1 MSAVL
6 SSGLASASEAAQF
19 FAAQLQFR
27 TDAADLAADL
37 IAGEAQIIVIDT
49 RSLLDYQ
56 AAHIP
61 GAISFPHR
69 TMTAE
74 STTAWD
80 RSKVYVTYCDGI
92 GCNGS
97 TWGAYKL
104 AQLGFQVK
112 ELIGGIRYWQQ
123 DGYAVAT
130 GAERGVLL
138 ARSIKCS
145 C

>member
-6 SSGLASASEAAQF
+6 SSGLASASESEQF

-27 TDAADLAADL
+27 TDSADLAADL
-37 IAGEAQIIVIDT
+37 IAAEPQIVVIDT
-49 RSLLDYQ
+49 RSVAHFQ
-56 AAHIP
+56 AGHIP
-61 GAISFPHR
+61 GAVSLAHR
-69 TMTAE
+69 LMSAE
-74 STTAWD
+74 STADWD

-104 AQLGFQVK
+104 AKLGFQVK
-112 ELIGGIRYWQQ
+112 ELIGGIDWWQR
-123 DGYAVAT
+123 DGYAIAT
-130 GAERGVLL
+130 GDEPGVLL
-138 ARSIKCS
+138 ASPIECG

>member
-6 SSGLASASEAAQF
+6 SSGLASASESAQF

-27 TDAADLAADL
+27 TDSADLAADL
-37 IAGEAQIIVIDT
+37 IAGESQIIVIDT
-49 RSLLDYQ
+49 RSLVDYQ

-61 GAISFPHR
+61 GALSFPHR
-69 TMTAE
+69 AMSAE
-74 STTAWD
+74 STATWD
-80 RSKVYVTYCDGI
+80 RTKVYVTYCDGI

-130 GAERGVLL
+130 GDEAGVLM
-138 ARSIKCS
+138 ANNIKCS

>member
-1 MSAVL
+1 MSAVM
-6 SSGLASASEAAQF
+6 SSGLATAAQAEQF
-19 FAAQLQFR
+19 FAVQLQFR

-37 IAGEAQIIVIDT
+37 IAGEANIVVIDT
-49 RSLLDYQ
+49 RSAAHYQ

-69 TMTAE
+69 AMSVE
-74 STTAWD
+74 STADWD

-104 AQLGFQVK
+104 AKLGFQVK
-112 ELIGGIRYWQQ
+112 ELIGGIDWWQR
-123 DGYAVAT
+123 DGYAIT
-130 GAERGVLL
+130 MGDELGVLL
-138 ARSIKCS
+138 ASPIECG

>member
-1 MSAVL
+1 MSAVI
-6 SSGLASASEAAQF
+6 SSGLATAVESESF

-27 TDAADLAADL
+27 TDSADLAADL
-37 IAGEAQIIVIDT
+37 IAGELQIVVIDT
-49 RSLLDYQ
+49 RSVAHYQ

-61 GAISFPHR
+61 VAISFPHR

-74 STTAWD
+74 STADWD

-104 AQLGFQVK
+104 AKLGFQVK
-112 ELIGGIRYWQQ
+112 ELIGGIDWWQR
-123 DGYAVAT
+123 DGYAIAT
-130 GAERGVLL
+130 GNEMGVLL
-138 ARSIKCS
+138 ASPIECG

>member
-6 SSGLASASEAAQF
+6 STGLASPAQAEQF

-37 IAGEAQIIVIDT
+37 IAATPHIVVIDT
-49 RSLLDYQ
+49 RSVAHYQ

-61 GAISFPHR
+61 GAISVPHR
-69 TMTAE
+69 LMTLE
-74 STTAWD
+74 STADWD
-80 RSKVYVTYCDGI
+80 RGKVYVTYCDGI

-104 AQLGFQVK
+104 AKLGFQVK
-112 ELIGGIRYWQQ
+112 ELIGGIDWWQR
-123 DGYAVAT
+123 DGYAIAT
-130 GAERGVLL
+130 GDEPGVLL
-138 ARSIKCS
+138 ASPIECG

>member
-6 SSGLASASEAAQF
+6 SSGLATAVESEIF

-27 TDAADLAADL
+27 TDSADLAADL
-37 IAGEAQIIVIDT
+37 IAAEPQIVVIDT
-49 RSLLDYQ
+49 RSVAHYQ

-69 TMTAE
+69 LMTVE
-74 STTAWD
+74 STADWD

-104 AQLGFQVK
+104 SGLGFQVK
-112 ELIGGIRYWQQ
+112 ELIGGIDWWQR
-123 DGYAVAT
+123 DGYAIAT
-130 GAERGVLL
+130 GDEPGVLL
-138 ARSIKCS
+138 ASPIECG